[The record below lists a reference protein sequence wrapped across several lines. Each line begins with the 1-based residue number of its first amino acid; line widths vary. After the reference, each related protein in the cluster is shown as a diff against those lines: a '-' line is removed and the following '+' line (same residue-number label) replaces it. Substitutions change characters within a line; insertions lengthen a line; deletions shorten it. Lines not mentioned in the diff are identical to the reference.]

1 MKNLW
6 THGIV
11 MLLAVAVFAGVVA
24 AEPDSAELQ
33 KRLDAPVTQTI
44 KDKPIGE
51 VFAALSKA
59 TGVKF
64 VIAPDTPASLP
75 YGGQTRLDVTL
86 KDVTLRNALPAMLNP
101 QALAWE
107 IDGETVRIIPS
118 EPLYR
123 MCRRATYDELS
134 ILGRIMAERIESPDE
149 DGGILHALR
158 KVTGQKGLK
167 LLLPPMA
174 DDSRKE
180 ALAQAGQALPGAA
193 ADWLDMFCRGRDL
206 TWYLDKTS
214 LVVLPVE
221 AQVRRQLQ
229 RKVSLRCQ
237 NAKLIE
243 ALLDLAKKARVK
255 LSLTPGV
262 MNLLPARTRSNFTL
276 ILADA
281 TIDQTLEVIA
291 GATGLQFSVTADGI
305 AVKPSESLKTGRG
318 APRIGPATPGFFVQ
332 TTIRTSD
339 GSEMKIFLLPDQ
351 MPKALQKAVEAERKR
366 MMEELAKHF
375 APPALEPAPEPAT
388 KPAPEKEKEDE

>member
-1 MKNLW
+1 
-6 THGIV
+6 
-11 MLLAVAVFAGVVA
+11 MLLAVAVFAGMAVA
-24 AEPDSAELQ
+24 APDPAVLQ

-44 KDKPIGE
+44 KDKPIGD

-64 VIAPDTPASLP
+64 VIDPDTPAYLP

-107 IDGETVRIIPS
+107 IDGETIRIVPS

-134 ILGRIMAERIESPDE
+134 ILGRILAGRIDSPDE
-149 DGGILHALR
+149 DGGILQRLR
-158 KVTGQKGLK
+158 EVTGRKGLK
-167 LLLPPMA
+167 LVLPPMA

-180 ALAQAGQALPGAA
+180 ALAQAGQALPGAV

-214 LVVLPVE
+214 LIVLPVE

-229 RKVSLRCQ
+229 RKVSLRYQ
-237 NAKLIE
+237 NAKLID
-243 ALLDLAKKARVK
+243 ALLDLTKKARVK

-305 AVKPSESLKTGRG
+305 AVTQSQYLKTGG
-318 APRIGPATPGFFVQ
+318 GGPRVRPSPPGFFVQ
-332 TTIRTSD
+332 TSIRTSD

-351 MPKALQKAVEAERKR
+351 MPEALQKAVDAERKR

-375 APPALEPAPEPAT
+375 APPAPEPAT
-388 KPAPEKEKEDE
+388 EPATEKEKEDE